1 MSFPRLI
8 LPCLAVLVV
17 TTGALLEAQP
27 APAVPAQS
35 VAAESLPPQPAP
47 RCTVR
52 EAIAGRD
59 LNSIPDRVG
68 EVLTLTGVITY
79 EPRVLG
85 QSATVATLQDGTAGI
100 WVFAERASDLVGK
113 VTRGDLIE
121 VTGKISQYH
130 GRNQIQ
136 VVPGSVRRLGR
147 GDLPVPKE
155 VTANEI
161 ARGLYQCEL
170 VRMRGHL
177 TTDKDQ
183 LGNKLGLVL
192 MDASGKVPILL
203 TDQFLQNFNFLEHL
217 LQSSSVTVTAI
228 PTADAAGRPRAE
240 DFRLTPRDSADFSF
254 PPLIPY
260 REIAIGSTS
269 LLLLGATATL
279 WRRRQRSE
287 NRARQLAELNG
298 RLEEAKEA
306 AEAAN
311 RAKGD
316 FLANMSHEIR
326 TPMNGVL
333 GMTDLLLETGLNAE
347 QHDCADAIKRSA
359 EALLRVI
366 NDVLDFSKVEAGR
379 MTIEPVRFD
388 LQAAVEDSAELLAE
402 RAESMHLDL
411 VVRWVPGTPRYV
423 VGDAG
428 RVRQVLVN
436 LLGNAVKFTERGS
449 VQLTASCADRSGDQ
463 AHVSFTV
470 EDTGIGISSDK
481 LDSIFEEFMQGDT
494 STTRNYGG
502 TGLGLAISR
511 RLATLMSGTLIATS
525 QVGRGSVFTLTLPF
539 ALADGVDAVRA
550 MPPELIGARILLIDP
565 SAPRRQA
572 VGAVLSEAGLDAVE
586 AASANEGITLLRSA
600 AARQAPFGV
609 VLVDHH
615 LLTGPEGTL
624 DGRLNEGVAVVAM
637 VSRRGQ
643 AAAMMGSR
651 RLRVDAM
658 LLKPVRPSQVIE
670 TLAAAVRSSRG
681 AAGPATEPTMALPAA
696 TEAPTFRAHVLVAE
710 DNLVNQR
717 VAMRMLEK
725 LGCRVDLVS
734 NGQEA
739 IERLSERDYDVVFM
753 DCQMPVMDGY
763 EATAAIRASNCAA
776 SKVPIVAM
784 TAYAL
789 PGDRD
794 RCLAAGMS
802 DYIAKPIES
811 VLLRDILARHLP
823 QAG

>member
-1 MSFPRLI
+1 MSFPRRTVA
-8 LPCLAVLVV
+8 CLSFLVV
-17 TTGALLEAQP
+17 AVGTSVGAQT
-27 APAVPAQS
+27 APAVPA
-35 VAAESLPPQPAP
+35 
-47 RCTVR
+47 RTVLR
-52 EAIAGRD
+52 HTVIEALADRNHD
-59 LNSIPDRVG
+59 FIPDRAG

-100 WVFAERASDLVGK
+100 WVFAERASELVGR
-113 VTRGDLIE
+113 VTRGDLVEI
-121 VTGKISQYH
+121 TGKISQYH

-136 VVPGSVRRLGR
+136 ALPGGVRKIGR
-147 GDLPVPKE
+147 GDMPVPTE

-161 ARGLYQCEL
+161 SRGLHQCEL
-170 VRMRGHL
+170 VRLRGHL

-183 LGNKLGLVL
+183 LQQKLGLVL
-192 MDASGKVPILL
+192 MDDSGKVPILL

-228 PTADAAGRPRAE
+228 PTVDTAGAPKAG
-240 DFRLTPRDSADFSF
+240 DFRLTPRDSGDFSF

-279 WRRRQRSE
+279 WRRRHRSE
-287 NRARQLAELNG
+287 NRARKLAELNG

-311 RAKGD
+311 RAKGE

-388 LQAAVEDSAELLAE
+388 LLAAVEDSAELLAE

-411 VVRWVPGTPRYV
+411 VVRWTPDTPRYV

-428 RVRQVLVN
+428 RLRQVLVN

-449 VQLTASCADRSGDQ
+449 IQLTASCNDRTGERAQ
-463 AHVSFTV
+463 VSFTA
-470 EDTGIGISSDK
+470 EDTGIGIPSEK
-481 LDSIFEEFMQGDT
+481 MDSIFEEFMQGDT

-511 RLATLMSGTLIATS
+511 RLAALMGGTLTAAS
-525 QVGRGSVFTLTLPF
+525 QVGRGSTFTLTLPF
-539 ALADGVDAVRA
+539 DLTDGVDPVRTV
-550 MPPELIGARILLIDP
+550 PPELSGARILLIDP
-565 SAPRRQA
+565 SSPRRQA
-572 VGAVLSEAGLDAVE
+572 VVAMLCEAGLEAVQ
-586 AASANEGITLLRSA
+586 ATSATEGIALLRSA
-600 AARQAPFGV
+600 AEQRTPFRV

-615 LLTGPEGTL
+615 LMTGPEGTL
-624 DGRLNEGVAVVAM
+624 DGQLMEGVATVAM

-658 LLKPVRPSQVIE
+658 LLKPVRPSQVVGV
-670 TLAAAVRSSRG
+670 LAAAVRSSRG
-681 AAGPATEPTMALPAA
+681 ASLLATPPTMAMPAPA
-696 TEAPTFRAHVLVAE
+696 DTPSFRADVLVAE

-739 IERLSERDYDVVFM
+739 IERLTAHGYDMVFM

-763 EATAAIRASNCAA
+763 EATAAIRASIRGV
-776 SKVPIVAM
+776 STVPIVAM

-811 VLLRDILARHLP
+811 VLLRDVLARHLP
-823 QAG
+823 KAG